1 MKRIF
6 PAALLLLSFFSC
18 LTEDSADPGKGSTF
32 LRYYNGGFDDQAQA
46 FEETPDKGFIIL
58 ASTQITNN
66 NVVIQ
71 RSKIKL
77 IKTDQYGN
85 TEWQT
90 LYPSF
95 TDAVNTSY
103 YKAKGI
109 LVEKDGAGIVTGYT
123 IVGDS
128 IDRNTG
134 VPFLYIMQTDANGNY
149 NRGKSLSLPNVQ
161 GQAIAKDNGGYL
173 VLGSRSNTTEDMVIA
188 RFNESNLS
196 VAWTREYGEGGSSF
210 VTGLI
215 TDSQQNIF
223 WGGTVRINNQTDMR
237 LVKTVPESLSTEFG
251 LEYGLPEFNEETGGI
266 CFSNFGPYFAFVGT
280 TDEKGSKDILYKKI
294 SPNGVTQLSKIVGDE
309 TITEEGNA
317 ICTTEDGGLLI
328 IGTSGLDEARDYYL
342 IKLNHLGDIVWSRV
356 FGSKN
361 PDKGVSVKQVS
372 DGAYVI
378 LGSTTLG
385 GLNTT
390 MLLKADLRGNIK

>member
-6 PAALLLLSFFSC
+6 PAALLLLTLFSC

-32 LRYYNGGFDDQAQA
+32 LRYFNGGFDDQAQA
-46 FEETPDKGFIIL
+46 FEETSDLGFIIL
-58 ASTQITNN
+58 SSTQITNN

-77 IKTDQYGN
+77 IKADQYGN
-85 TEWQT
+85 TVWQT
-90 LYPSF
+90 LYPAF
-95 TDAVNTSY
+95 EDETNTSF
-103 YKAKGI
+103 YKGKGI
-109 LVEKDGAGIVTGYT
+109 LVEKDGAGEVIGYT
-123 IVGDS
+123 IAGDS

-134 VPFLYIMQTDANGNY
+134 VSYLYIMKTDANGIY
-149 NRGKSLSLPNVQ
+149 TRGKSLPLPNVQ
-161 GQAIAKDNGGYL
+161 GQSIAKDNGGYL

-188 RFNESNLS
+188 RFNESDLS
-196 VAWTREYGEGGSSF
+196 IDWTREYGEGGSSF

-215 TDSQQNIF
+215 TDSQNNIF

-251 LEYGLPEFNEETGGI
+251 LEYGLPEFNEETGGV
-266 CFSNFGPYFAFVGT
+266 CFSDFGPYFAFIGT
-280 TDEKGSKDILYKKI
+280 TDEMGSKDILYKKI
-294 SPNGVTQLSKIVGDE
+294 SITGVTQLTKIIGGDE
-309 TITEEGNA
+309 IPEEGNA
-317 ICTTEDGGLLI
+317 ICTTSDGGLLI

-342 IKLNHLGDIVWSRV
+342 IKLDHLGEVVWSRI
-356 FGSKN
+356 FGSKK

-372 DGAYVI
+372 DGSYVI

-385 GLNTT
+385 GLNAI
-390 MLLKADLRGNIK
+390 MLLKVDPLGNIR